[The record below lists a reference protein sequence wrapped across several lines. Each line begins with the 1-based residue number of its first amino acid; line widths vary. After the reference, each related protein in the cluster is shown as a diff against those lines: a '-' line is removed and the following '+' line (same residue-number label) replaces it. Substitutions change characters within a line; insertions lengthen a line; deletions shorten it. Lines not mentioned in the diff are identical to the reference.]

1 MADDKKDKSKDKDK
15 AAKKDGGKADAP
27 KGEAK
32 HAKGG
37 GPPPPKAEGQKGG
50 KEQKGGGKEGKGQKG
65 KPAEAAA
72 AEQESEARD
81 PSYKPRLRL
90 HYHKAVVPALTKKFS
105 YKNPMMVP
113 RLQKVVINMGLGAAV
128 GNPKIIDSAVEDM
141 RALSGQKPVVTRARK
156 SIATFKLRENLPIG
170 VMVTLRAERMWE
182 FVDRLIAFALPRVR
196 DFKGVSSKGFD
207 GKGNYTMGLKEQ
219 IIFPEIDY
227 DKIDVVKGMNISFVT
242 TARTDE
248 EGRALL
254 TELGIPFRH

>member
-1 MADDKKDKSKDKDK
+1 MADDKKDKAKDK
-15 AAKKDGGKADAP
+15 ADKGDKSKKDGAPKAEAKKDGGAKAA
-27 KGEAK
+27 
-32 HAKGG
+32 
-37 GPPPPKAEGQKGG
+37 GG
-50 KEQKGGGKEGKGQKG
+50 KKDKGKGRAAESAA
-65 KPAEAAA
+65 PADDGVVEAA
-72 AEQESEARD
+72 D
-81 PSYKPRLRL
+81 PNYKPRLRL
-90 HYHKAVVPALTKKFS
+90 HYRQNVTAALTKRFS

-113 RLQKVVINMGLGAAV
+113 RLTKVVINMGLGAAV

-141 RALSGQKPVVTRARK
+141 RALSGQKPMVTRARK

-182 FVDRLIAFALPRVR
+182 FVDRLITFSLPRVR
-196 DFKGVSSKGFD
+196 DFKGVSTKGFD
-207 GKGNYTMGLKEQ
+207 GKGNYTLGLREQ

-254 TELGIPFRH
+254 TELGIPFRQ

>member
-1 MADDKKDKSKDKDK
+1 MADDKKDKAAKDK
-15 AAKKDGGKADAP
+15 AGKKDGGAP
-27 KGEAK
+27 KGD
-32 HAKGG
+32 
-37 GPPPPKAEGQKGG
+37 GQKGG
-50 KEQKGGGKEGKGQKG
+50 AAAAAGGKGGGGKVAKEPRGKGKG
-65 KPAEAAA
+65 SPVAAA
-72 AEQESEARD
+72 TDEVVEKLD
-81 PSYKPRLRL
+81 PNYKPRLRL
-90 HYHKAVVPALTKKFS
+90 QYHKAVVPALIKKFS
-105 YKNPMMVP
+105 YRNPMMVP
-113 RLQKVVINMGLGAAV
+113 RLEKVVINMGLGAAV

-141 RALSGQKPVVTRARK
+141 RSISGQKPVVTRARK
-156 SIATFKLRENLPIG
+156 SIATYKLRENLPIG

-207 GKGNYTMGLKEQ
+207 GKGNYTMGLREQ

-254 TELGIPFRH
+254 SELGIPFRH

>member
-1 MADDKKDKSKDKDK
+1 MAKDDKDK
-15 AAKKDGGKADAP
+15 GAKDKGAKDKGGAKDAGKATAKPAGGAP
-27 KGEAK
+27 KA
-32 HAKGG
+32 AGG
-37 GPPPPKAEGQKGG
+37 GKGG
-50 KEQKGGGKEGKGQKG
+50 KDAGKAKG
-65 KPAEAAA
+65 KPAEAPEVDAGTT
-72 AEQESEARD
+72 ERD
-81 PSYKPRLRL
+81 PNYVARLKKR
-90 HYHKAVVPALTKKFS
+90 YRDAVVPALTKRFG

-128 GNPKIIDSAVEDM
+128 QNPKIIDSAVADM
-141 RALSGQKPVVTRARK
+141 TSLAGQKPVITRARK

-182 FVDRLIAFALPRVR
+182 FLDRLINFSLPRVR
-196 DFKGVSSKGFD
+196 DFKGISPKGFD
-207 GKGNYTMGLKEQ
+207 GKGNFTMGLREQ

-254 TELGIPFRH
+254 TEIGIPFRH

>member
-1 MADDKKDKSKDKDK
+1 MADKKDDKGKDKGQKPAKDAK
-15 AAKKDGGKADAP
+15 PAAPKPAAAAAGKGGKDGGK
-27 KGEAK
+27 
-32 HAKGG
+32 
-37 GPPPPKAEGQKGG
+37 GG
-50 KEQKGGGKEGKGQKG
+50 KGKGDSPK
-65 KPAEAAA
+65 AAA
-72 AEQESEARD
+72 AEAVSTPVD
-81 PSYKPRLRL
+81 PNYVPRVRKK
-90 HYHKAVVPALTKKFS
+90 YRETVIAALSKKFG

-128 GNPKIIDSAVEDM
+128 GNPKIIDSAVEDL
-141 RALSGQKPVVTRARK
+141 RAIAGQKPVITRARK

-170 VMVTLRAERMWE
+170 VTVTLRRDRMWE
-182 FVDRLIAFALPRVR
+182 FVDRLISFSLPRVR

-207 GKGNYTMGLKEQ
+207 GRGNFTMGLKEQ

-227 DKIDVVKGMNISFVT
+227 DKVDAVKGMNISFVT

>member
-1 MADDKKDKSKDKDK
+1 MADDKKDKASKDKG
-15 AAKKDGGKADAP
+15 AKKDAAP
-27 KGEAK
+27 KEHAK
-32 HAKGG
+32 TAGTPKGDKKGGDKKGDKKAKGG
-37 GPPPPKAEGQKGG
+37 DATARAEA
-50 KEQKGGGKEGKGQKG
+50 
-65 KPAEAAA
+65 PAEKLAA
-72 AEQESEARD
+72 D
-81 PSYKPRLRL
+81 YKPRLRV
-90 HYHKAVVPALTKKFS
+90 HYQTNAIPALTKRFA

-113 RLQKVVINMGLGAAV
+113 RLSKVVINMGLGAAV

-141 RALSGQKPVVTRARK
+141 RSLSGQKPVVTRARK

-170 VMVTLRAERMWE
+170 VMVTLRGERMWE
-182 FVDRLIAFALPRVR
+182 FVDRLIAFSLPRVR
-196 DFKGVSSKGFD
+196 DFKGVSTKGFD

>member
-1 MADDKKDKSKDKDK
+1 MPK
-15 AAKKDGGKADAP
+15 GGGAP
-27 KGEAK
+27 KG
-32 HAKGG
+32 GG
-37 GPPPPKAEGQKGG
+37 RRAARAREGQAG
-50 KEQKGGGKEGKGQKG
+50 KS
-65 KPAEAAA
+65 AEAHHRGARGR
-72 AEQESEARD
+72 AERD
-81 PSYKPRLRL
+81 PNYVPRLRV
-90 HYHKAVVPALTKKFS
+90 HYRNNVTAALTKKFS

-113 RLQKVVINMGLGAAV
+113 RLQKVVVNMGLGAAV

-141 RALSGQKPVVTRARK
+141 RAITRQKPIVTRARK

-170 VMVTLRAERMWE
+170 VTVTLRAERMWE
-182 FVDRLIAFALPRVR
+182 FVDRLISLSAPPRPR
-196 DFKGVSSKGFD
+196 LQGRQPEGFRR
-207 GKGNYTMGLKEQ
+207 KGNFTMGLREQ

>member
-1 MADDKKDKSKDKDK
+1 MADKKDDKAKDK
-15 AAKKDGGKADAP
+15 APKKDSGGKA
-27 KGEAK
+27 EAQ
-32 HAKGG
+32 AQKGG
-37 GPPPPKAEGQKGG
+37 GDKASK
-50 KEQKGGGKEGKGQKG
+50 KDGGGKEGKKG
-65 KPAEAAA
+65 KGRQVESSAAA
-72 AEQESEARD
+72 GSDEVTTLD
-81 PSYKPRLRL
+81 PNYKPRLRA
-90 HYHKAVVPALTKKFS
+90 HYQKAVIPALTKRFS

-113 RLQKVVINMGLGAAV
+113 RLEKVVINMGLGAAV

-182 FVDRLIAFALPRVR
+182 FVDRLIAFSLPRVR
-196 DFKGVSSKGFD
+196 DFKGVSPKGFD
-207 GKGNYTMGLKEQ
+207 GKGNFTMGLKEQ

>member
-1 MADDKKDKSKDKDK
+1 MADDKKEKAAKDKDK
-15 AAKKDGGKADAP
+15 AAKKDGGS
-27 KGEAK
+27 
-32 HAKGG
+32 
-37 GPPPPKAEGQKGG
+37 PKAEGQKGG
-50 KEQKGGGKEGKGQKG
+50 GGKAGGGKVPKDKGRGK
-65 KPAEAAA
+65 A
-72 AEQESEARD
+72 AEVSSQGDEVSEKLD
-81 PSYKPRLRL
+81 PNYKPRLRL
-90 HYHKAVVPALTKKFS
+90 HYRTSAVPALIKKFS
-105 YKNPMMVP
+105 YRNPMMVP
-113 RLQKVVINMGLGAAV
+113 RLEKVVINMGLGAAV

-141 RALSGQKPVVTRARK
+141 RSLSGQKPVVTRARK

-196 DFKGVSSKGFD
+196 DFKGVSPKGFD
-207 GKGNYTMGLKEQ
+207 GKGNYTMGLREQ

-254 TELGIPFRH
+254 SELGIPFRH

>member
-1 MADDKKDKSKDKDK
+1 MADDKKDKAAKDKG
-15 AAKKDGGKADAP
+15 AKKDGAPKAD
-27 KGEAK
+27 GG
-32 HAKGG
+32 KGG
-37 GPPPPKAEGQKGG
+37 GAPKAAGGG
-50 KEQKGGGKEGKGQKG
+50 KGGGGKEGRSKG

-72 AEQESEARD
+72 AEEVSETRD
-81 PSYKPRLRL
+81 PNYKPRLHV
-90 HYHKAVVPALTKKFS
+90 HYRKAVVAALTKKFS

-113 RLQKVVINMGLGAAV
+113 RLEKVVINMGLGAAV

-156 SIATFKLRENLPIG
+156 SIATYKLRENLPIG

-182 FVDRLIAFALPRVR
+182 FVDRLIAFSLPRVR
-196 DFKGVSSKGFD
+196 DFKGVNPKGFD
-207 GKGNYTMGLKEQ
+207 GKGNYTMGLREQ

-254 TELGIPFRH
+254 TELGIPFRQ

>member
-1 MADDKKDKSKDKDK
+1 MADDKKKKGDDKPKDKDK
-15 AAKKDGGKADAP
+15 AD
-27 KGEAK
+27 K

-37 GPPPPKAEGQKGG
+37 GPPSAAQAKPAGG
-50 KEQKGGGKEGKGQKG
+50 KSKDGGSKKDRR
-65 KPAEAAA
+65 AESSSA
-72 AEQESEARD
+72 AESGPETKHGDDYVA
-81 PSYKPRLRL
+81 RLRA
-90 HYHKAVVPALTKKFS
+90 HYTKTVVPALTKKFS

-113 RLQKVVINMGLGAAV
+113 RLSKVVVNMGLGAAV
-128 GNPKIIDSAVEDM
+128 GNPKIIDSGVEDM
-141 RALSGQKPVVTRARK
+141 RAISGQKPIVTRARK

-182 FVDRLIAFALPRVR
+182 FVDRLIAFSLPRVR
-196 DFKGVSSKGFD
+196 DFKGVSPKGFD
-207 GKGNYTMGLKEQ
+207 GKGNFTMGLREQ

-254 TELGIPFRH
+254 GELGIPFRH

>member
-1 MADDKKDKSKDKDK
+1 MADDKKDKAAKEK
-15 AAKKDGGKADAP
+15 AAKKDAAP
-27 KGEAK
+27 KGDGHK
-32 HAKGG
+32 GDGAKGG
-37 GPPPPKAEGQKGG
+37 GAPKQA
-50 KEQKGGGKEGKGQKG
+50 GGGKAAKEAKAAKGKG
-65 KPAEAAA
+65 AEAAG
-72 AEQESEARD
+72 AEEATEARD
-81 PSYKPRLRL
+81 PNYKPRLRV
-90 HYHKAVVPALTKKFS
+90 HYQKSVAAALTKRFS

-113 RLQKVVINMGLGAAV
+113 RLEKVVINMGLGAAV

-141 RALSGQKPVVTRARK
+141 RSLSGQKPVVTRARK

-182 FVDRLIAFALPRVR
+182 FVDRLIAFSLPRVR
-196 DFKGVSSKGFD
+196 DFKGVSPKGFD
-207 GKGNYTMGLKEQ
+207 GKGNYTMGLREQ

-254 TELGIPFRH
+254 TELGVPFRQ

>member
-1 MADDKKDKSKDKDK
+1 MADKKDDKATKDKG
-15 AAKKDGGKADAP
+15 AKKDGGKEHAKAAAP
-27 KGEAK
+27 KG
-32 HAKGG
+32 GG
-37 GPPPPKAEGQKGG
+37 APKAG
-50 KEQKGGGKEGKGQKG
+50 KEGGGKKG
-65 KPAEAAA
+65 KAPVVSHAADDGPAEKA
-72 AEQESEARD
+72 D
-81 PSYKPRLRL
+81 PNYKPRLRL
-90 HYHKAVVPALTKKFS
+90 HYQKAVIAALTKRFS

-113 RLQKVVINMGLGAAV
+113 RLSKVVINMGLGAAV

-182 FVDRLIAFALPRVR
+182 FVDRLIAFSLPRVR
-196 DFKGVSSKGFD
+196 DFKGVSPKGFD
-207 GKGNYTMGLKEQ
+207 GKGNYTMGLREQ

-254 TELGIPFRH
+254 AELGIPFRH